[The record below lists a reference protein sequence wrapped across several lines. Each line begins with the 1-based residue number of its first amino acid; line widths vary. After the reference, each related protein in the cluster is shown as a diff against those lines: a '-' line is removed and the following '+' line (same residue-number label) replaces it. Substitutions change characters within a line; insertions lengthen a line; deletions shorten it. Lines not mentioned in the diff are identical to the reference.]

1 MDPTALSTTIRR
13 AARRALPVMGLLAVG
28 LLVAACTQLSHPA
41 RPAHL
46 GAAYAPRPDGQRLD
60 VAGVT
65 ELGRAMF
72 FDPSLSASGRVS
84 CASCHDPRFAFGPP
98 NDLPVQPG
106 GLDGLSLGVRA
117 APSLRYLQ
125 TLAPFTEHHYDN
137 DGDDSIDAGPTGG
150 HTWDGRASS
159 AHDQARLPLLSPTEM
174 ANGSPAEVVEK
185 LRRGPLAERLR
196 ALFGARL
203 FDDPARAFDA
213 ALMALEVFQQSP
225 RDFYPYSSRYDEVL
239 RGRAVLSEA
248 EARGLALFND
258 EAKGNCAACH
268 LSVPTPDGA
277 FPLFTDFGLIALGIP
292 RNARLPA
299 NADAGYHDLGLCGPI
314 RTDLR
319 DRPEYCGLFRTPT
332 LRNIALRQSFFHNGV
347 FHTLEETLRFYARRD
362 THPQDFYPR
371 GTGGAVLAFDD
382 LPAAYRDN
390 LNQEPPF
397 GRQVGGEPALT
408 EPEIADMLAFLQTLT
423 DADLAP
429 RAHTAAK

>member
-1 MDPTALSTTIRR
+1 MNHRR
-13 AARRALPVMGLLAVG
+13 FPAAMRRRLQRGLPLLV
-28 LLVAACTQLSHPA
+28 LVAAAVAVASCAQFAQPA
-41 RPAHL
+41 YR

-60 VAGVT
+60 VAGLT

-72 FDPSLSASGRVS
+72 FDPTLSASGRVA
-84 CASCHDPRFAFGPP
+84 CATCHDPRFAFGPP
-98 NDLPVQPG
+98 NELAVQIG
-106 GLDGLSLGVRA
+106 GGEATALGVRA

-174 ANGSPAEVVEK
+174 ANASPAAVVQT
-185 LRRGPLAERLR
+185 LRRGPLAGRFR
-196 ALFGARL
+196 ALFGASV
-203 FDDPARAFDA
+203 FDDPDRAFDA

-225 RDFYPYSSRYDEVL
+225 PEFYPYSSRYDEVL

-258 EAKGNCAACH
+258 EAKGNCASCH

-277 FPLFTDFGLIALGIP
+277 FPLFTDFGLIALGVP
-292 RNARLPA
+292 RNAILPA
-299 NADAGYHDLGLCGPI
+299 NADPHYNDLGLCGPI

-319 DRPEYCGLFRTPT
+319 DHPGYCGLFRTPT
-332 LRNIALRQSFFHNGV
+332 LRNVALRRSFFHNGV
-347 FHTLEETLRFYARRD
+347 FHTLEAAVRFYARRD
-362 THPQDFYPR
+362 SHPQEFYPTAADGR
-371 GTGGAVLAFDD
+371 VQRFDD
-382 LPAAYRDN
+382 LPPAYRDN
-390 LNQEPPF
+390 LNTDPPF
-397 GRQVGGEPALT
+397 DRPPGSPPVLDDA
-408 EPEIADMLAFLQTLT
+408 EIADVIAFLHTLT

-429 RAHTAAK
+429 AAPTDAR